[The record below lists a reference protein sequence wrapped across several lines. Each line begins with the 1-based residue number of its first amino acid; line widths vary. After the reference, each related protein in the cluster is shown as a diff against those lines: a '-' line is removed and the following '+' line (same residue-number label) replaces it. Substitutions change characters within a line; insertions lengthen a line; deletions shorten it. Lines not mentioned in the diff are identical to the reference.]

1 MAGGRV
7 TLSSLDQ
14 KLESFME
21 MVKQHIED
29 DREFQHSLT
38 SSLDGNGK
46 PGLKTRVE
54 LAELRITQQLGVE
67 ADRKKWNMALWS
79 IAVTALV
86 GIVAKFI
93 AG

>member
-1 MAGGRV
+1 MAGGKV
-7 TLSSLDQ
+7 TLASLDQ

-46 PGLKTRVE
+46 PGLKTRLE
-54 LAELRITQQLGVE
+54 LAELKISQQLGVE
-67 ADRKKWNMALWS
+67 SDRKKWNTALWG

-86 GIVAKFI
+86 GIITKFI